1 MEWSLLRRSD
11 MGDKIVGG
19 GPDLY
24 LLGMFLIMTV
34 VLESLR
40 DDSDESSGSAA
51 SLNRNLD
58 SPLILFLLFQFRRP
72 PPLLLACCFDDDD
85 DGVDDDDD
93 GWLQLLL
100 LLLLLFLL
108 PPPPP
113 PPVLPPAAAVA
124 ADSCPAEEDD
134 LELVC
139 AHDLLD

>member
-1 MEWSLLRRSD
+1 

-40 DDSDESSGSAA
+40 DDSDESSASAA

-58 SPLILFLLFQFRRP
+58 SPLILFRLFQFRRP
-72 PPLLLACCFDDDD
+72 PPLLSCCFD
-85 DGVDDDDD
+85 DDDDD

-100 LLLLLFLL
+100 LLLLLLFLL
-108 PPPPP
+108 PPPLPP
-113 PPVLPPAAAVA
+113 PPPGLAAAVA